1 MNICV
6 YGAASNTVSKTAIKK
21 TEELGLELA
30 KRGHTLIFGGGA
42 NGMMGASARGVYKG
56 SGKIIGVAPRFF
68 DADGTFFEPCSDFI
82 FCDTMRERKQLL
94 ESNSDAF
101 IVAPGGIGTFDEFFE
116 ILTLRSL
123 GRHTKAIAV
132 YNICGYFDPLIE
144 LLDNMVSGGYMK
156 KAVKELIGFYD
167 NPTDILNFVENYK
180 GEVMTA
186 FDAKQIE
193 KEK

>member
-6 YGAASNTVSKTAIKK
+6 YGAASNTVSEIAIKK
-21 TEELGLELA
+21 TEELGSEMA
-30 KRGHTLIFGGGA
+30 KRGHTLVFGGGA
-42 NGMMGASARGVYKG
+42 NGMMGASARGVHSQG
-56 SGKIIGVAPRFF
+56 GKIIGVAPRFF
-68 DADGTFFEPCSDFI
+68 DADGTFFTPCSDFI

-144 LLDNMVSGGYMK
+144 LLDNMVKGGYMK
-156 KAVKELIGFYD
+156 PVVKDLIGFYD
-167 NPTDILNFVENYK
+167 NPEDILDFVESYK

-186 FDAKQIE
+186 FDAKEIE

>member
-6 YGAASNTVSKTAIKK
+6 YGAASNKISKEAIKK
-21 TEELGLELA
+21 TEDLGLQMA
-30 KRGHTLIFGGGA
+30 KRGHTLVFGGGA
-42 NGMMGASARGVYKG
+42 NGMMGASARGVHKG
-56 SGKIIGVAPRFF
+56 GGKIIGVAPRFF
-68 DADGTFFEPCSDFI
+68 DADGTFFTPCSEFI

-101 IVAPGGIGTFDEFFE
+101 IVTPGGIGTFDEFFE

-132 YNICGYFDPLIE
+132 YNIFGYFDPLAQ

-156 KAVKELIGFYD
+156 EAVKDIIGFYD
-167 NPTDILNFVENYK
+167 NPEDILNFVENYK

-186 FDAKQIE
+186 FDAKEIE